1 MIQGKIKNMPQNL
14 QNTVVSS
21 KELNLEEEFGSID
34 LKVEQ
39 QIKDQKQN
47 SEIYEY
53 LDQSEPIEEENA
65 PDWDEVEPN

>member
-53 LDQSEPIEEENA
+53 MDQSEPIEEENETA
-65 PDWDEVEPN
+65 PD